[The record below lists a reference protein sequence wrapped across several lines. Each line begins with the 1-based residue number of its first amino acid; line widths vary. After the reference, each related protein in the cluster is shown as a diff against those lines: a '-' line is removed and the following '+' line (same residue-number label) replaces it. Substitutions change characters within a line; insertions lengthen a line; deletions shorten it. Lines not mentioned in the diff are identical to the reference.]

1 MIVSLVLTY
10 DPQMQLTLQDCAGQ
24 ETYDR
29 MRPVAYADVH
39 VILLCFSL
47 DNPDSLVNAE
57 TTWFQVYGWPAMA
70 VPTPPSPRLWV
81 GLSVY
86 PRLFLS
92 GCLSVCLP
100 ISKYILLSSPL
111 IYVWCV

>member
-57 TTWFQVYGWPAMA
+57 TTWFQVYMA

-86 PRLFLS
+86 PS
-92 GCLSVCLP
+92 Q
-100 ISKYILLSSPL
+100 
-111 IYVWCV
+111 IYFVI